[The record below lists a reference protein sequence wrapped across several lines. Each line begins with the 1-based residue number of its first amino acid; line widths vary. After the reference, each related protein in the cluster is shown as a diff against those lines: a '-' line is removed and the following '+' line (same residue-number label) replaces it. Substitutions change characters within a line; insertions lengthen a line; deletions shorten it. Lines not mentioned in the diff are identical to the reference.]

1 MKLLMLKL
9 LALDPPR
16 SFPLRLQKP
25 MCSIGG
31 DVRFGGLA
39 ASAGLIFIDGLVVAC
54 ELCSMGV
61 GAWLLPL
68 VSYGD
73 ATRE

>member
-1 MKLLMLKL
+1 MLKL

-16 SFPLRLQKP
+16 SFPLHLQKL

-31 DVRFGGLA
+31 DVGFGGLA
-39 ASAGLIFIDGLVVAC
+39 ASAGLIFIDGLVITY

-68 VSYGD
+68 VSCGD